1 MSSPGSGAFS
11 TAPLPVALRHTTIRP
26 GSAEVSAAD
35 TVAAHQATVETS
47 SVAITSP
54 SARALG
60 RVRTSGVR
68 PALIAVAHG
77 SRDPRSAATMY
88 AVVEQLA
95 AARPDVD
102 VRLAFL
108 DLNAPSVDQVVD
120 AIAAEGH
127 SHAVVVPL
135 LLGRAFHARVDLP
148 GMLAAART
156 RHPRLRLTQADV
168 LGPDPRLITALRD
181 RVLDRLDSE
190 FHSGA
195 PSPVARTDAQS
206 THAAFDPVPRLGVA
220 VAAVGSSSAAANA
233 RTAEVARHLAA
244 ITGWDTEICF
254 ATTEPSITEAQS
266 RLRARGADQ
275 ILVAPWFLAPGLLT
289 DRLSAAAPDLA
300 HAEVIGAHPALTD
313 IACDRYHA
321 ATTTALTMSA

>member
-1 MSSPGSGAFS
+1 M
-11 TAPLPVALRHTTIRP
+11 
-26 GSAEVSAAD
+26 
-35 TVAAHQATVETS
+35 
-47 SVAITSP
+47 
-54 SARALG
+54 
-60 RVRTSGVR
+60 R

-135 LLGRAFHARVDLP
+135 LLGKAFHARVDLP
-148 GMLAAART
+148 GMLAAARS

-181 RVLDRLDSE
+181 RALDRL
-190 FHSGA
+190 GA
-195 PSPVARTDAQS
+195 
-206 THAAFDPVPRLGVA
+206 DPVGRVGIA
-220 VAAVGSSSAAANA
+220 VAAVGSSSATANA
-233 RTAEVARHLAA
+233 RTGQVARDLTAL
-244 ITGWDTEICF
+244 TGWDTEICF

-289 DRLSAAAPDLA
+289 DRLSAAAAQLP
-300 HAEVIGAHPALTD
+300 HAEVIGAHPLLIDT
-313 IACDRYHA
+313 ICDRYA
-321 ATTTALTMSA
+321 AAATTALTLSA